1 MQNTIWR
8 WRDAAAVFSGGCLGG
23 AARYGVGLWFH
34 DGTNL
39 LGTTAVNLTGSFL
52 LALITYSLA
61 LYVDLPDWL
70 ILALGTG
77 FVGAFTTFSTLFV
90 NVVAHAASQPAF
102 VAVMLVVNLVGG
114 LAAAMLGYWVA
125 TAWAERYNKW

>member
-39 LGTTAVNLTGSFL
+39 LGTTAVNLTGSFFIGPHHVWFSVVCGPTG
-52 LALITYSLA
+52 LAHFGARNRLCGGVHYFFH
-61 LYVDLPDWL
+61 
-70 ILALGTG
+70 
-77 FVGAFTTFSTLFV
+77 FVCKRGGACCKP
-90 NVVAHAASQPAF
+90 AAF